1 MTTWNK
7 MKISDIAEVIGG
19 GTPSTGDST
28 YWGEEIPWLTPK
40 DLSGYKKRYISKG
53 SRSLS
58 KVGLK
63 NCSAKILPKGSIL
76 LTSRAPIG
84 YLAIAEDNLCTN
96 QGFKSLVLKE
106 EYDSKFIY
114 YLLKKN
120 IDYIINMSSGS
131 TFAEISG
138 GQVKNLEFDI
148 PDLETQQKIAK
159 VLSAID
165 DKIELNN
172 SINNNLEQQAQA
184 IFKSW
189 FVDFEP
195 FGGTMPLDWNI
206 GKLED
211 IVEFLNGYAFK
222 SSELLNSQDVDC
234 YDVFKQGHINRGGG
248 FNPSGTKSWYPKDK
262 AKNLEKYILKK
273 GDVLMAM
280 TDMKDNVAIL
290 GNTALMGVDNKY
302 IVNQR
307 VGLLRAQND
316 YNISY
321 PFIYILTNSTD
332 FLMDLR
338 KRANSGVQVNLS
350 SAEIK
355 NSDVVIATKDINSK
369 FDNIVKPFFEQI
381 FNNNLENSRL
391 IQLRDTLLP
400 KLMSGEIDVSNV
412 DISTDKLL
420 FSEDK

>member
-195 FGGTMPLDWNI
+195 FGGTMPDDWKVVDLGDICNI
-206 GKLED
+206 SAGGDKPSKFSVIQTQEFQIPIYSNGINNEGLYGYTNYAKINNESVTISARGTIGYTCLRLNPFFPIVRLICIEPKNRLFSAKYLYQAIKRMD
-211 IVEFLNGYAFK
+211 IVGFGTTQQQITVPYCKTLKILLPSKEYLYKYA
-222 SSELLNSQDVDC
+222 
-234 YDVFKQGHINRGGG
+234 
-248 FNPSGTKSWYPKDK
+248 
-262 AKNLEKYILKK
+262 
-273 GDVLMAM
+273 
-280 TDMKDNVAIL
+280 
-290 GNTALMGVDNKY
+290 
-302 IVNQR
+302 
-307 VGLLRAQND
+307 
-316 YNISY
+316 
-321 PFIYILTNSTD
+321 
-332 FLMDLR
+332 
-338 KRANSGVQVNLS
+338 
-350 SAEIK
+350 
-355 NSDVVIATKDINSK
+355 
-369 FDNIVKPFFEQI
+369 NIVDRLYKEIFE
-381 FNNNLENSRL
+381 NKNENIKL

-412 DISTDKLL
+412 DISADKLL
-420 FSEDK
+420 FSEDINND

>member
-58 KVGLK
+58 KLGLK

-96 QGFKSLVLKE
+96 QGFKNLVLKE

-195 FGGTMPLDWNI
+195 FGGTMPNDWTKRTLDEFCSIFTGRKNANQFEEDGENKFFTCGPNPLKINSYIYDGPAIIISGNGAYTGRTRFYNGKFDLYQRTYACTMLENI
-206 GKLED
+206 D
-211 IVEFLNGYAFK
+211 SDYIY
-222 SSELLNSQDVDC
+222 LLYIIIKNVLQD
-234 YDVFKQGHINRGGG
+234 KIMGGTHG
-248 FNPSGTKSWYPKDK
+248 S
-262 AKNLEKYILKK
+262 
-273 GDVLMAM
+273 
-280 TDMKDNVAIL
+280 AIP
-290 GNTALMGVDNKY
+290 Y
-302 IVNQR
+302 IVM
-307 VGLLRAQND
+307 ND
-316 YNISY
+316 IAKFELFYNNEI
-321 PFIYILTNSTD
+321 FK
-332 FLMDLR
+332 DLSQIM
-338 KRANSGVQVNLS
+338 KSIVN
-350 SAEIK
+350 EIMH
-355 NSDVVIATKDINSK
+355 N
-369 FDNIVKPFFEQI
+369 E
-381 FNNNLENSRL
+381 LENEQL
-391 IQLRDTLLP
+391 AQLRDTLLP

-412 DISTDKLL
+412 EIDDILTNQSADKLL

>member
-195 FGGTMPLDWNI
+195 FGGTMPDDWKVVDLGDICNI
-206 GKLED
+206 SAGGDKPSKFSVIQTQEFQIPIYSNGINNEGLYGYTNYAKINNESVTISARGTIGYTCLRLNPFFPIVRLICIEPKNRLFSAKYLYQAIKRMD
-211 IVEFLNGYAFK
+211 IVGFGTTQQQITVPYCKTLKILLPSKEYLYKYA
-222 SSELLNSQDVDC
+222 
-234 YDVFKQGHINRGGG
+234 
-248 FNPSGTKSWYPKDK
+248 
-262 AKNLEKYILKK
+262 
-273 GDVLMAM
+273 
-280 TDMKDNVAIL
+280 
-290 GNTALMGVDNKY
+290 
-302 IVNQR
+302 
-307 VGLLRAQND
+307 
-316 YNISY
+316 
-321 PFIYILTNSTD
+321 
-332 FLMDLR
+332 
-338 KRANSGVQVNLS
+338 
-350 SAEIK
+350 
-355 NSDVVIATKDINSK
+355 
-369 FDNIVKPFFEQI
+369 NIVDRLYKEIFE
-381 FNNNLENSRL
+381 NKNENIKL

-400 KLMSGEIDVSNV
+400 KLMSGEIDVSKV
-412 DISTDKLL
+412 DISADKLL
-420 FSEDK
+420 FREDK